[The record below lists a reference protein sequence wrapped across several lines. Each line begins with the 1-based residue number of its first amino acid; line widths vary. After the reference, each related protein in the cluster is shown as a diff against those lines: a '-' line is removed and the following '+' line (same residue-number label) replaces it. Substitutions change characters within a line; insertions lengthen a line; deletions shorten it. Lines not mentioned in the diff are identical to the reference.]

1 MRTRRFWRAAGAVG
15 AFACTFGLGVVQV
28 WGQEEG
34 KIPAVRRFEQSVCPM
49 GDPVP
54 LRACALEQIKTFS
67 PPRTA
72 DGKPDL
78 SGYWNG
84 TNAWYEDIE
93 AHPHTWND
101 SGGPS
106 FIVDPL
112 DGKLP
117 IRPWAAAYVAERHAR
132 YIDHNVQCF
141 PSGVPRHLYSGNS
154 HQFIQT
160 PTKFV
165 MLSEESNAYRIV
177 ILDGRPP
184 LGRDVTLWQGD
195 SRGRWEGNTLVI
207 ETRNQN
213 GRAWIDQK
221 GRFVSDGAV
230 VTERFTM
237 FDRNSLLWEITID
250 DPLVYTRPFTMAAGL
265 RRNQR
270 PTPELWEEACYEGE
284 SSAEDMRGLGL
295 RTTPGLSAKEAQIR
309 KDAYERARS
318 GAAAP

>member
-1 MRTRRFWRAAGAVG
+1 MRNLRFWLVVGAAGA
-15 AFACTFGLGVVQV
+15 ACTLGVGTARV

-34 KIPAVRRFEQSVCPM
+34 KIPNVRRYEQSACPM

-54 LRACALEQIKTFS
+54 LRACAREQMKTFT
-67 PPRTA
+67 PPRTPE
-72 DGKPDL
+72 GKPDL

-84 TNAWYEDIE
+84 TQPWYENLE
-93 AHPHTWND
+93 AHPNTWND
-101 SGGPS
+101 NGGPS
-106 FIVDPL
+106 FIVDPP

-117 IRPWAAAYVAERHAR
+117 IRPWAAAHLVEKNAR

-165 MLSEESNAYRIV
+165 MLSEEANAYRIV
-177 ILDGRPP
+177 ILDGRPHV
-184 LGRDVTLWQGD
+184 GRDIPLWQGD
-195 SRGRWEGNTLVI
+195 SRGRWDGNTLVI

-221 GRFVSDGAV
+221 GRFLTEAAI

-237 FDRNSLLWEITID
+237 FDKSSLLWEITID
-250 DPLVYTRPFTMAAGL
+250 DPLVYTRPFTMAAGM
-265 RRNQR
+265 RRNLR
-270 PTPELWEEACYEGE
+270 PNPELWEEACYEGE
-284 SSAEDMRGLGL
+284 ASAEDMRGLGY
-295 RTTPGLSAKEAQIR
+295 RTTPGISAREAQMR
-309 KDAYERARS
+309 KEAYERAMS
-318 GAAAP
+318 GAPVQ